1 MERTTPA
8 PDREFV
14 ADLRQA
20 VEEYFRAVDQWE
32 KAYRKYYRVPDPA
45 GKTPNDLLEQQAAY
59 DAARKR
65 LGTLVPR
72 ARGLSFRHGLRDPWT
87 GIMRSPLGQSTPQDR
102 YSSAISR
109 SERAQVIECLVLLA
123 EASAEHPKTESAE
136 PPVETRSLLRRL
148 LDFFY

>member
-1 MERTTPA
+1 MEQTVPGS
-8 PDREFV
+8 DREFV

-20 VEEYFRAVDQWE
+20 VEQYFRAVDEWE
-32 KAYRKYYRVPDPA
+32 AAYRKYYRLPDPR
-45 GKTPNDLLEQQAAY
+45 GKTPSDLTEQQAVY

-65 LGTLVPR
+65 LAEMAPR

-102 YSSAISR
+102 YASAISR
-109 SERAQVIECLVLLA
+109 AERTQVIECLLVLA
-123 EASAEHPKTESAE
+123 EAYAEIPVAE
-136 PPVETRSLLRRL
+136 PSLPPRGLLRRL

>member
-1 MERTTPA
+1 MERTAPA
-8 PDREFV
+8 SDREFV

-20 VEEYFRAVDQWE
+20 VDEYFRAVDEWE
-32 KAYRKYYRVPDPA
+32 AGYRKYYRLPDPT
-45 GKTPNDLLEQQAAY
+45 GKPPSDLGAQQATY

-65 LGTLVPR
+65 LTGMLQR

-87 GIMRSPLGQSTPQDR
+87 GILRSPLGQSTPQDR

-109 SERAQVIECLVLLA
+109 AERAQVFECLVVLA
-123 EASAEHPKTESAE
+123 EAYAEHSPAAA
-136 PPVETRSLLRRL
+136 PPPPPRTLLRRL

>member
-1 MERTTPA
+1 MERTA
-8 PDREFV
+8 AVSDRQFV

-20 VEEYFRAVDQWE
+20 VEQYFRAVDEWE
-32 KAYRKYYRVPDPA
+32 TAYRKYYRMPDPT
-45 GKTPNDLLEQQAAY
+45 GKPPSDLAEQQAAY
-59 DAARKR
+59 DDARKR
-65 LGTLVPR
+65 LAAMAPR

-109 SERAQVIECLVLLA
+109 AERAQVMECLIVLA
-123 EASAEHPKTESAE
+123 EAYAEHPPAAE
-136 PPVETRSLLRRL
+136 APPPPRSLVRRL

>member
-1 MERTTPA
+1 MEQAIPVS
-8 PDREFV
+8 DREFV

-20 VEEYFRAVDQWE
+20 VEQYFRAVDAWE
-32 KAYRKYYRVPDPA
+32 VAYRKYYRLPDPH
-45 GKTPNDLLEQQAAY
+45 GKSPSDMGQQQAVY

-65 LGTLVPR
+65 LATLVPR

-109 SERAQVIECLVLLA
+109 AERTQVIECLLVLA
-123 EASAEHPKTESAE
+123 EAYAELPPAE
-136 PPVETRSLLRRL
+136 PPAPPRTLLRRL

>member
-1 MERTTPA
+1 MDPPTPA
-8 PDREFV
+8 SDREFV
-14 ADLRQA
+14 AELRQA
-20 VEEYFRAVDQWE
+20 VEDYFRAVDEWE
-32 KAYRKYYRVPDPA
+32 KAYRKYYRLPDPT
-45 GKTPNDLLEQQAAY
+45 GKTPSDLGEQQAVY

-65 LGTLVPR
+65 LAAMAPR

-109 SERAQVIECLVLLA
+109 AERAQVFECLVVLA
-123 EASAEHPKTESAE
+123 EAYAEHPPAE
-136 PPVETRSLLRRL
+136 APAPPRTLLRRL